1 MKSRMFVTFI
11 VIFTLLSVI
20 FTATICVLMKA
31 MDKIND
37 EKDFRREKRSILV
50 QFFVFLAAFVSRAV
64 FYSLELY
71 LVKSQENKEIT

>member
-1 MKSRMFVTFI
+1 MESTMFVTFI

-37 EKDFRREKRSILV
+37 EKDFRREKRSILI
-50 QFFVFLAAFVSRAV
+50 QFFVFLVAFVSRAV

>member
-1 MKSRMFVTFI
+1 MKSTMFVTFI

-37 EKDFRREKRSILV
+37 EKDFRREKRSILI
-50 QFFVFLAAFVSRAV
+50 QFFVFLVAFVSRAV